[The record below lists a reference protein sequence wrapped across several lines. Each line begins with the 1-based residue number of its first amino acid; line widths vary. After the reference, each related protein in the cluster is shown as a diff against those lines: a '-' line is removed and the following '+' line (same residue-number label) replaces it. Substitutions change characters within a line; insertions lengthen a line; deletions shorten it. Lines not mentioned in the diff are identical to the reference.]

1 MARDNKVIVDQHTKD
16 NWNKIKGHLESVGK
30 TNNMFY
36 QRAVAIT
43 ANQKDPL
50 ADNLSLKIENPEEL

>member
-1 MARDNKVIVDQHTKD
+1 MDQHTKD
-16 NWNKIKGHLESVGK
+16 NWNKIKAHLETVGK
-30 TNNMFY
+30 TDNMFY